1 MFVGPCFFGGVFKP
15 AERHA
20 WGSAVHTLQDS
31 CRYRAGRHTCS
42 WLLAGLLV
50 CGNNDACTREHVCS
64 MTGNGRAAPLQG
76 EAGRF
81 LVVLLLMPVTLDF
94 RTILSSLDSPLAGVT
109 RLTSVTI
116 TSSWNVSLS
125 VGFFSEALVLARV
138 LDEGGI
144 AISIHER
151 SAPGEGR

>member
-1 MFVGPCFFGGVFKP
+1 
-15 AERHA
+15 
-20 WGSAVHTLQDS
+20 
-31 CRYRAGRHTCS
+31 
-42 WLLAGLLV
+42 
-50 CGNNDACTREHVCS
+50 
-64 MTGNGRAAPLQG
+64 MTSNGRAAPLQG

-81 LVVLLLMPVTLDF
+81 LVVLLWMPVTLDF

-109 RLTSVTI
+109 RLTRVTI

-138 LDEGGI
+138 LGEGGI

-151 SAPGEGR
+151 RPPFARGGVNSSI

>member
-1 MFVGPCFFGGVFKP
+1 
-15 AERHA
+15 
-20 WGSAVHTLQDS
+20 
-31 CRYRAGRHTCS
+31 
-42 WLLAGLLV
+42 
-50 CGNNDACTREHVCS
+50 

-81 LVVLLLMPVTLDF
+81 LVVLLWMPVTLDF
-94 RTILSSLDSPLAGVT
+94 RTILSSFDSPLAGVT

-116 TSSWNVSLS
+116 TSSWNVPLS

-144 AISIHER
+144 AIWRAGGKGGEFWDIPVGIRTDTR
-151 SAPGEGR
+151 S